1 LRQFLL
7 AYCFGDKLSGDSHKR
22 ILTHSGC
29 SHPCYCSCHA
39 VLVSSGTLGTF
50 ALGGSA
56 NIIGDIA
63 TGANNADWDPGVVS
77 SLDRRNEL
85 VYEFS
90 TSETLLAQVTS
101 NTLTGDPDFFLLSN
115 LDTTPDGALN
125 LADGAL
131 GATFLDGALGATES
145 LYLITAGTYFLS
157 IDSYGVGT
165 SASFDINLNF
175 ATAPF
180 APVASLDLG
189 ILGDDSTPLTL
200 DTLTST
206 YDTELAIFDEG
217 GQFALVQC

>member
-1 LRQFLL
+1 MSIGIR
-7 AYCFGDKLSGDSHKR
+7 
-22 ILTHSGC
+22 
-29 SHPCYCSCHA
+29 
-39 VLVSSGTLGTF
+39 
-50 ALGGSA
+50 ALCPPS
-56 NIIGDIA
+56 
-63 TGANNADWDPGVVS
+63 TGEVNW
-77 SLDRRNEL
+77 
-85 VYEFS
+85 YEFS

-101 NTLTGDPDFFLLSN
+101 NTLTDDPDFFLLSN
-115 LDTTPDGALN
+115 LNTTPDGALN

-165 SASFDINLNF
+165 SSSFDIDLKF

-217 GQFALVQC
+217 GNLRSSNADVGGFPNGTSQIGRRLSAGNYYAAIGGYNTTWSTGFGAAAGGEAGLSGLALLHRRRA